1 MLDQSQTVF
10 WYVLSGSIGVL
21 TIFLCWGIYYLV
33 RMLRNAVYVVEKF
46 TSVLQ
51 KADEVLDLAKE
62 KMHSG
67 GTYLA
72 MAIEGVKTVAEF
84 VQEKKSPTR
93 KRTTR
98 KKK

>member
-1 MLDQSQTVF
+1 MLEQSQTVF
-10 WYVLSGSIGVL
+10 WYVLAGSIGVL
-21 TIFLCWGIYYLV
+21 TIFLVWGIYYLV
-33 RMLRNAVYVVEKF
+33 RILKNAVYVIEKF
-46 TSVLQ
+46 TNVLQ

-84 VQEKKSPTR
+84 VGEKKSTK
-93 KRTTR
+93 KRSR

>member
-1 MLDQSQTVF
+1 MLEQSQTVF

-21 TIFLCWGIYYLV
+21 TLFLCWGIYYLV

-62 KMHSG
+62 KLHSG

-84 VQEKKSPTR
+84 VGEKKAPK
-93 KRTTR
+93 KRSSR

>member
-1 MLDQSQTVF
+1 MLEQSQTVF
-10 WYVLSGSIGVL
+10 WYVLSGSIGIL
-21 TIFLCWGIYYLV
+21 TLFLCWGIYYLV

-67 GTYLA
+67 GTYVA
-72 MAIEGVKTVAEF
+72 MAIEGIKTVADL
-84 VQEKKSPTR
+84 VGEKKSTR
-93 KRTTR
+93 KRSTR